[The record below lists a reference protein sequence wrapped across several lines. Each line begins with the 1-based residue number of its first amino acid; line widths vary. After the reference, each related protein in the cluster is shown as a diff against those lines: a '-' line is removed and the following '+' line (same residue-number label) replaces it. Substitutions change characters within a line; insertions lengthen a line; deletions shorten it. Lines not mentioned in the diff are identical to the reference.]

1 MMMAI
6 NDASIADTAFRDW
19 HGDVAKRREHRVLG
33 ANMYFVRML
42 LGHALEA
49 LNIVREM
56 RETPSLI
63 AAVAACDAATRN
75 FFDQLVMFL
84 NGTDYAT
91 LVRIRNNL
99 AFHYDGKLAVKA
111 LRRIVQ
117 RAPDATTSFTLG
129 TDPVM
134 WHFPQADEVVD
145 SIMVRDVLGIT
156 SSQNAQQ
163 ATDAILHRMWRM
175 QVQFADFAGYFIRRY
190 A

>member
-1 MMMAI
+1 
-6 NDASIADTAFRDW
+6 
-19 HGDVAKRREHRVLG
+19 
-33 ANMYFVRML
+33 MYFIRML
-42 LGHALEA
+42 LGHSLEA
-49 LNIVREM
+49 LTIVREI
-56 RETPSLI
+56 RDTPSLM
-63 AAVAACDAATRN
+63 AAVAACDTATRHS
-75 FFDQLVMFL
+75 FDQLVAFL
-84 NGTDYAT
+84 GGTDYAT

-111 LRRIVQ
+111 LRRIV
-117 RAPDATTSFTLG
+117 RHAPDATTSFTLG

-156 SSQNAQQ
+156 SSQDALQ

-175 QVQFADFAGYFIRRY
+175 HVQFADFAGYFIRRY